1 MRNPQWGNLSVLLF
15 ATFFRL
21 QSTSV
26 ETDREGLAPD
36 SMPTFYRKTKR
47 RTLNNYHFIYSYGW
61 TGLVKKQLRAATSK
75 KVKNFHWISSVLCD
89 SVVRGFGICIYHHHQ
104 NLKKVYCEFRAQKS
118 RGHKIDSFACC
129 SDQTRQNFQNWD
141 LHGSCT
147 IFCLSIICILQKANS
162 NWGWSFSRELLW
174 ASAWYKMFGTIHRGD
189 HFSELSQLKYSF
201 Q

>member
-1 MRNPQWGNLSVLLF
+1 MLFDHSKASSIFPKRKSHVSNPHWGFLGVLLF

-47 RTLNNYHFIYSYGW
+47 RPLNNYHLIYSYGS
-61 TGLVKKQLRAATSK
+61 TGLVKKQLRATTCST
-75 KVKNFHWISSVLCD
+75 KVKNFNWISSGLCD

-129 SDQTRQNFQNWD
+129 SDQTRQNFQKWD
-141 LHGSCT
+141 LHGAVHHL
-147 IFCLSIICILQKANS
+147 LSFNSLHSAN
-162 NWGWSFSRELLW
+162 R
-174 ASAWYKMFGTIHRGD
+174 
-189 HFSELSQLKYSF
+189 
-201 Q
+201 